1 MLDTIFEEVGEMG
14 LDGESLLN
22 EIMQRVKQYNYLDI
36 TIEKP
41 LSKEILKA
49 YKTFLKDR
57 K

>member
-14 LDGESLLN
+14 LDDENILD
-22 EIMQRVKQYNYLDI
+22 EIIQRVKEYNYIDPS
-36 TIEKP
+36 IEKP

-49 YKTFLKDR
+49 YKTFLEEK